1 VFVVRLALRRAGAA
15 PAKRSHES
23 DEQRR
28 IAERRQRTPDIG
40 DREFATKMMHCL
52 SWTLANFRCSGSGDI
67 AAISDELAPLIPLEK
82 FCLTRIW
89 QLSRMKSSLHTSAVS
104 LGTVPTPRS
113 RAMRRMPVS
122 SSRAGDVGVADLGY
136 NVNECGC

>member
-1 VFVVRLALRRAGAA
+1 MENAA
-15 PAKRSHES
+15 DACR
-23 DEQRR
+23 DAQRP
-28 IAERRQRTPDIG
+28 ED
-40 DREFATKMMHCL
+40 L
-52 SWTLANFRCSGSGDI
+52 SWTMFGKKGVENK
-67 AAISDELAPLIPLEK
+67 LAPLIPLEK

-104 LGTVPTPRS
+104 LGTVPTPIS

-122 SSRAGDVGVADLGY
+122 SSRAGDVGVAALLWAASGRRDHGY